1 MTFPRIADLIKP
13 TKVGC
18 AEVSHYTITDQDV
31 LNEIAR
37 GGPSEKETIAVLR
50 VNGQMMM
57 SDNLH
62 ERLSNLE
69 VIDEARGNTLIA
81 GLGLGMVLHPILKN
95 DHVTSVTVIEK
106 EQDVITLVQPT
117 LLPTT
122 KLQIIC
128 DDIFTWEPQSDKHY
142 DCIYFDIWA
151 DASDGVASSEQLQLE
166 SKFEK
171 YKAEG
176 GWIGSWHPF
185 DTQIKKSYAYHDFLK
200 NHDSN
205 K

>member
-1 MTFPRIADLIKP
+1 MFPRLADLIKP

-18 AEVSHYTITDQDV
+18 AEVSHYTITDHDV

-69 VIDEARGNTLIA
+69 IIDEARGNMLIA
-81 GLGLGMVLHPILKN
+81 GLGLGMILHPILKN
-95 DHVTSVTVIEK
+95 DLVTSVTVIEK
-106 EQDVITLVQPT
+106 EKDVIALVVPT
-117 LLPTT
+117 LPENT
-122 KLQIIC
+122 KLNVIC
-128 DDIFTWEPQSDKHY
+128 ADIFTWEPQSDKRY

-151 DASDGVASSEQLQLE
+151 AASDGVASSDQLE
-166 SKFEK
+166 LETRFEK

-185 DTQIKKSYAYHDFLK
+185 DTQIKKSYAYYDYNSFTK
-200 NHDSN
+200 SGT
-205 K
+205 